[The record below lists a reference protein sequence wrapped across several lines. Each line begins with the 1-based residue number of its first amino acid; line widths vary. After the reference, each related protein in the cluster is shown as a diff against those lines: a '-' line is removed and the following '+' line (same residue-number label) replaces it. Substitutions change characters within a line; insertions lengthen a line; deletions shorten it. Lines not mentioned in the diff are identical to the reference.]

1 MDITLV
7 NFMNEQL
14 SLVSLDFKRYMY
26 EKLPW
31 EARLVGL
38 MGPRGVGKSTMILQ
52 RIKEMAEADQQHT
65 LYISADHSYFTT
77 HTFVDTADE
86 FVREGGKW
94 LFLDEVH
101 KYDGWSRELKQIYD
115 SHPELHIFFT
125 GSSVLDILEGEA
137 DLSRRALLFDMQGLS
152 FREYLELFHGIK
164 TPVRSLEDVLDGN
177 TRIEGILHP
186 IPLFNKYL
194 REGYYPF
201 AEEGYVQQRL
211 QQVVRLTMEV
221 DIPQFANMSPATGKK
236 LRRML
241 TIIAGNV
248 PYKPEATGLANE
260 IKVSRNDIPTYL
272 LYMEKAGMIGQLR
285 DETGGMRGLGK
296 VEKVYLDNTNLIYA
310 ISGENANIGNV
321 RETFFYNQTRLA
333 CDVTSSKVSDF
344 AIGKYTFEIGGA
356 KKSHRQIR
364 DVENAFV
371 VRDDMEY
378 AMVIYFR
385 YGVSDFCIDSHP

>member
-1 MDITLV
+1 MDITLF

-94 LFLDEVH
+94 LFIDEVH

-152 FREYLELFHGIK
+152 FR
-164 TPVRSLEDVLDGN
+164 
-177 TRIEGILHP
+177 
-186 IPLFNKYL
+186 
-194 REGYYPF
+194 
-201 AEEGYVQQRL
+201 
-211 QQVVRLTMEV
+211 
-221 DIPQFANMSPATGKK
+221 
-236 LRRML
+236 
-241 TIIAGNV
+241 
-248 PYKPEATGLANE
+248 
-260 IKVSRNDIPTYL
+260 
-272 LYMEKAGMIGQLR
+272 
-285 DETGGMRGLGK
+285 
-296 VEKVYLDNTNLIYA
+296 
-310 ISGENANIGNV
+310 
-321 RETFFYNQTRLA
+321 
-333 CDVTSSKVSDF
+333 
-344 AIGKYTFEIGGA
+344 
-356 KKSHRQIR
+356 
-364 DVENAFV
+364 
-371 VRDDMEY
+371 
-378 AMVIYFR
+378 
-385 YGVSDFCIDSHP
+385 

>member
-52 RIKEMAEADQQHT
+52 RIKEMAEADQQQT
-65 LYISADHSYFTT
+65 LYISAYHSYFTT

-164 TPVRSLEDVLDGN
+164 TPVRSLEDVLDG
-177 TRIEGILHP
+177 IHVSKAFS
-186 IPLFNKYL
+186 IPYHCSTSICVKAIIHSQKKAMCSRDCN
-194 REGYYPF
+194 RWF
-201 AEEGYVQQRL
+201 A
-211 QQVVRLTMEV
+211 
-221 DIPQFANMSPATGKK
+221 
-236 LRRML
+236 
-241 TIIAGNV
+241 
-248 PYKPEATGLANE
+248 
-260 IKVSRNDIPTYL
+260 L
-272 LYMEKAGMIGQLR
+272 LWK
-285 DETGGMRGLGK
+285 
-296 VEKVYLDNTNLIYA
+296 
-310 ISGENANIGNV
+310 
-321 RETFFYNQTRLA
+321 
-333 CDVTSSKVSDF
+333 
-344 AIGKYTFEIGGA
+344 
-356 KKSHRQIR
+356 
-364 DVENAFV
+364 
-371 VRDDMEY
+371 
-378 AMVIYFR
+378 
-385 YGVSDFCIDSHP
+385 